1 MPMYNLSVEEDES
14 YVAKG
19 IVVHNCRCIFLPWSE
34 RLLEYEK

>member
-1 MPMYNLSVEEDES
+1 MYNLSVEEDES
-14 YVAKG
+14 VAKG